1 MALLPR
7 GSYTPTIKKGRKVFF
22 MWNNLDLE
30 VLNAWSIKPEA
41 YYLKIVFLIVKVIE
55 ESKLVTRLGFSPS
68 HFCEHKS
75 KHSFQ
80 DTVNSNCICGLDVEL
95 TSHDIFRC
103 PIYHDERYTLLS
115 RFDTKFDGNLTE
127 ITLKLFSWSIR
138 KYTDYLLKHWLYLNY
153 WKIWWIFNK

>member
-1 MALLPR
+1 
-7 GSYTPTIKKGRKVFF
+7 

-68 HFCEHKS
+68 HFRERKS

-80 DTVNSNCICGLDVEL
+80 DTLNSNCICGLDVEL
-95 TSHDIFRC
+95 SSHYIFRC
-103 PIYHDERYTLLS
+103 PIYHDKRYTLSWADLIP
-115 RFDTKFDGNLTE
+115 NLTE
-127 ITLKLFSWSIR
+127 IWQRSLWSCSLDPHVSTQILYSNIGYISTTERYDESLISKFSWFFFFCINWQ
-138 KYTDYLLKHWLYLNY
+138 DYISL
-153 WKIWWIFNK
+153 